1 MVSNDGVS
9 AFQGDDKQKRQSQL
23 KDSDDG
29 DDGCTSLSHAN
40 DRPPSKKDLTNTS
53 SLTRRLATGQTTAS
67 CAALECN
74 ADSTSQPTTHPSN
87 VSSSYDDENNNPFQQ
102 FSEYVNFFFAK
113 AQENEEELE
122 IQASQRDLTAQRERE
137 LTPVR
142 SPSSPKLT
150 HSMEAVAAVEAMCS
164 FRSLAEVKREIHN
177 QVSCTAVS
185 QTLHDEQQQ
194 LQNTDSATGGADRDA
209 TRWIEH
215 CRSTKM
221 KPFTEIAI
229 ESLSLPISVD
239 EFHSLF
245 LQDGA
250 DYSFLTFML
259 SIGELD
265 VSVSPWQAS
274 NSGFSRTIDYTHP
287 VNAPMAPPRA
297 KAKKT
302 QHLHCF
308 GNAGLCLETRT
319 DVMDVP
325 MTDCFEVDD
334 RLMVSGDETGGGCT
348 VSVTFKIEFVK
359 TTMFRRIIENSTRG
373 EFLKFW
379 TSFAN
384 MVKTQPA
391 VTEGENDD
399 DFDLV
404 DVAKELEKATSLL
417 DEGQEVPLNGV
428 LSRIRRQSRRLSSLA
443 RRDSQRA
450 AATRQSGLFSSFVAE
465 YRQQLADS
473 DVVFASVCFLFLSL
487 LLLNILNMWQTTL
500 MRASLKTVTAQLQNL
515 NEINA
520 KLLDNLSSRDGV
532 CQ

>member
-74 ADSTSQPTTHPSN
+74 VDSTSQPTTHPSN

-177 QVSCTAVS
+177 QVSCTAVG

-194 LQNTDSATGGADRDA
+194 FQNTDSATGGADRDA

-250 DYSFLTFML
+250 DYSFLTFMI

-287 VNAPMAPPRA
+287 G
-297 KAKKT
+297 K
-302 QHLHCF
+302 
-308 GNAGLCLETRT
+308 
-319 DVMDVP
+319 
-325 MTDCFEVDD
+325 
-334 RLMVSGDETGGGCT
+334 S
-348 VSVTFKIEFVK
+348 
-359 TTMFRRIIENSTRG
+359 
-373 EFLKFW
+373 
-379 TSFAN
+379 
-384 MVKTQPA
+384 
-391 VTEGENDD
+391 
-399 DFDLV
+399 
-404 DVAKELEKATSLL
+404 
-417 DEGQEVPLNGV
+417 
-428 LSRIRRQSRRLSSLA
+428 
-443 RRDSQRA
+443 
-450 AATRQSGLFSSFVAE
+450 
-465 YRQQLADS
+465 
-473 DVVFASVCFLFLSL
+473 VFASFTLS
-487 LLLNILNMWQTTL
+487 
-500 MRASLKTVTAQLQNL
+500 V
-515 NEINA
+515 
-520 KLLDNLSSRDGV
+520 
-532 CQ
+532 